1 MGEFDADELNERLEQ
16 LNRGQLANVEK
27 LVEKLLQDM
36 KGSRPVPKRADQTPL
51 SHGPADERFKTSR
64 RPR

>member
-1 MGEFDADELNERLEQ
+1 MGEFDADELNERLAQ

-27 LVEKLLQDM
+27 LVEKLLKDI
-36 KGSRPVPKRADQTPL
+36 KGDRPVPKRSDQTPL
-51 SHGPADERFKTSR
+51 SHGSAGEIFKTSR